1 MKLQMEA
8 ILLAEAILL
17 MFASGSLASHD
28 AL

>member
-17 MFASGSLASHD
+17 MFASGSLANHD
-28 AL
+28 SL